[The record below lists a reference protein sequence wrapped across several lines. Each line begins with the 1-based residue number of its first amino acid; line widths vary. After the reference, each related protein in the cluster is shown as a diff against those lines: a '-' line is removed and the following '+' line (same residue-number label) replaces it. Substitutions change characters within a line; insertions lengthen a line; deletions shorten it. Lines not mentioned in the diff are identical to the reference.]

1 MPPAASPP
9 PGAAAAVTPAQWHAT
24 FAEARVQALAW
35 LRHERVALVSD
46 GWVAV
51 DAADAEAPGGA
62 AEEAA
67 APGAW
72 RQSEW
77 AAACEVVFC
86 AAPEGLRP
94 EADDLLMFVRARGA
108 RAAGAPTFARR
119 RGGAA
124 LPPELRP
131 GGALAGEVDW
141 RASWLLNLVLQTSYR
156 LTALVCDLESVD
168 ERLDGAGAGAELHGG
183 GGAVARE
190 VHASAARV
198 RVAPGGGRAAQ
209 ATPAP
214 SYPDACFTLFEEDL
228 EALALVEPR
237 DCFTVLLHA
246 DAARSWGSDGGGA
259 APRAGLFSGYA
270 SHAQVVAAL
279 GPRLEGSPL
288 RQLLGGGGG
297 APRRVWMR
305 GPGGVG
311 GAEVAVSP
319 APRAVAGGA
328 SPMGLFLRRRGA
340 ARGSA
345 APPRLECALETL
357 AVPVGALAEGILAAL

>member
-1 MPPAASPP
+1 MPPGTP
-9 PGAAAAVTPAQWHAT
+9 PGAAAAVTAAQWRAT

-35 LRHERVALVSD
+35 LRRERVALVSD

-51 DAADAEAPGGA
+51 DAADAEAPGGG

-67 APGAW
+67 GPGAW
-72 RQSEW
+72 RQAEW

-86 AAPEGLRP
+86 AAPAGLRP
-94 EADDLLMFVRARGA
+94 EQDDLLMFVRARA
-108 RAAGAPTFARR
+108 SAGAPTLARR
-119 RGGAA
+119 RRGAA
-124 LPPELRP
+124 LPPELRT

-156 LTALVCDLESVD
+156 LTALVCDLASID
-168 ERLDGAGAGAELHGG
+168 ERLDGAGAELRTGG
-183 GGAVARE
+183 GGAVTRE

-209 ATPAP
+209 AAPAP

-228 EALALVEPR
+228 GALALVEPR

-246 DAARSWGSDGGGA
+246 DAARSWGGGGGGA
-259 APRAGLFSGYA
+259 ARRACLFSGYG
-270 SHAQVVAAL
+270 SHAQVATAL
-279 GPRLEGSPL
+279 GPRPEGSPL

-297 APRRVWMR
+297 APRRVRMR

-319 APRAVAGGA
+319 APRSVAGGA
-328 SPMGLFLRRRGA
+328 SPLGLLRRRGA
-340 ARGSA
+340 PRGGG

-357 AVPVGALAEGILAAL
+357 AVPVDALAEGILAAL